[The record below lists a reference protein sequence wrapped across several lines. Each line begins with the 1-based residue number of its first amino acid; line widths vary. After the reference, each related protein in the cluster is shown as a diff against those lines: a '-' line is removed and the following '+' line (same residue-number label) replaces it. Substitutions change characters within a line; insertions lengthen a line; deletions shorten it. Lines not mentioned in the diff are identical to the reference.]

1 MSDVCPGCGLHQRPR
16 VLCVWMQLPRRAKA
30 QWVGEEVHASPAAPS
45 THLVESWLPE
55 PVLPEQQGLGDGG
68 GQQGG
73 VLARLLHVRPAPL
86 PGAQVEQQ

>member
-1 MSDVCPGCGLHQRPR
+1 MSAPGVGCTSGRVCSVSGRS
-16 VLCVWMQLPRRAKA
+16 LPRRTKA
-30 QWVGEEVHASPAAPS
+30 RWVGEEVHASPAAPS